1 MARFVIEMSDEEA
14 ATAPKKGRFVIEPA
28 AQQKTESVTAG
39 GLPFRPFGI
48 DTGLTMP
55 EGASNFAA
63 GMGKA
68 FADIGRGVGQM
79 VGAVSRKD
87 IEEARKLDAPLMET
101 TGGTVGNIVGNVAAL
116 VPTAFIPG
124 ANTLTGAATI
134 GAVTGLAQPSA
145 GTGET
150 VGNTILG
157 GVAGPVAN
165 LAGRTVGAAY
175 QGGKALVEPFFEG
188 GQNRIAARTLQHFA
202 KDPAAAAAAARA
214 AQASVTGAQPTLA
227 EATKDVGL
235 AQLQRGL
242 QSADPVG
249 FATDLAERQ
258 MANNASRVAVLRNIA
273 GDDTTMQAAVAARDT
288 AAKPLYNTAK
298 AAMAK
303 SDDGLM
309 GILSRPSAS
318 KAWERAQQL
327 AAERGENLV
336 IGTDIPEQT
345 IFVGG
350 KTAKV
355 PGGHHGTKTV
365 QLPGLVD
372 EAGNPITMT
381 QAAQSAQ
388 YSGKGLHYLKMA
400 MDDMLDDASGAIGKN
415 EQSAIRGTR
424 EQLLSWMDANL
435 PGYGTARSTYA
446 DMSKPINQMEVGQ
459 RILNKYA
466 SASNDL
472 AGNPKLRAEA
482 LNRALQDEEK
492 LVRQATGF
500 NGSGGLDSVFT
511 PEQIRAVRSIADEL
525 STVGAVEAAARTTG
539 SPTAQNLASQNVLR
553 QLIGPTGLPETWA
566 ENALLM
572 TLARPMQWAAKAGE
586 PKITN
591 RLAEAML
598 NPRDAATLLEMA
610 SVPTVSQQFGRRV
623 LPWIAPVATG
633 VANTKE

>member
-309 GILSRPSAS
+309 GILSRPSA
-318 KAWERAQQL
+318 
-327 AAERGENLV
+327 
-336 IGTDIPEQT
+336 
-345 IFVGG
+345 
-350 KTAKV
+350 KV